1 MKAFFV
7 LLTLL
12 AVPALAQE
20 SPGDGSLFDALKIG
34 DWVTYTSGSARD
46 LIDLSVIDKPQNTTI
61 QRHREDLAKAQTD
74 ARAART
80 KYAEALNA
88 LGRENLTNEEREAKQ
103 AAIDAELDE
112 AIRSLPPSVRRP
124 TARGTSS
131 RSGTR
136 STFRD
141 VAVGT
146 EFTLVST
153 RPYEVTT
160 IRKDYLVLS
169 DGTSE
174 EFIAKCAIRLI
185 RRKLPSNVPEKTS
198 DGDQTKK
205 ESRER
210 D

>member
-20 SPGDGSLFDALKIG
+20 SPGDGSLFDALKTG

-46 LIDLSVIDKPQNTTI
+46 LIDLSVIDKPANTTI
-61 QRHREDLAKAQTD
+61 RRHREDLAKAQTD

-80 KYAEALNA
+80 KYSEAVNA
-88 LGRENLTNEEREAKQ
+88 LQRENLTNEEREAKQ
-103 AAIDAELDE
+103 ATLAAELEE
-112 AIRSLPPSVRRP
+112 AVRSLPPSVRMP
-124 TARGTSS
+124 TGRGTSS
-131 RSGTR
+131 RAGTR

-141 VAVGT
+141 VASGT
-146 EFTLVST
+146 GFTLVSA

-174 EFIAKCAIRLI
+174 EFIAKSAIRLI

-198 DGDQTKK
+198 DGDQPK
-205 ESRER
+205 
-210 D
+210 